1 MEWPWYYCIT
11 GAWLWITAHG
21 PYIYDILPV
30 HMMYCFLLCSLPP
43 SLSLLSSFPP
53 SFVPAPLLFYHRS
66 MCWIHIHRHI
76 KITLIAVLCIIR
88 SGNTVSLKHQM
99 KIHRHSQKPLQVSA
113 WPPGTQCTGILSK
126 TTSSLSRMAKENY
139 VLILDTMA
147 LCELCL
153 LIYYKAKRKHVLSLA
168 S

>member
-1 MEWPWYYCIT
+1 MTPT
-11 GAWLWITAHG
+11 
-21 PYIYDILPV
+21 
-30 HMMYCFLLCSLPP
+30 LLHHWCLTMDNSSWSLYFDRTHDGCSLLSFMFPP
-43 SLSLLSSFPP
+43 SLSPSLFPSFPP
-53 SFVPAPLLFYHRS
+53 SLVLTSLLFYHRP
-66 MCWIHIHRHI
+66 MYWIHIHRHI
-76 KITLIAVLCIIR
+76 KITLIAVLCIIK
-88 SGNTVSLKHQM
+88 SGNTISLKHQM

-153 LIYYKAKRKHVLSLA
+153 LIYYKAKQKYVLSLA